1 MPKWRLMQTV
11 GQPEPNPISP
21 SSVAEDPVIEALRG
35 VAALMVVVTHYA
47 YMLNSKPS
55 AWGFASTGVDLFFV
69 LSGYVFAPYFFGKKL
84 SVGPHLIR
92 RFFRLYPLYV
102 AALLLYVALKLPDGG
117 AWRHFG
123 VHLMMGHTLSSTDV
137 AFYYNPAFWSLP
149 AEVEYYL
156 LMPLLAWLVVRTGFL
171 GLLVGS
177 IALHMALLAAA
188 DPGEP
193 ANSARAIAMVHTPGL
208 LVEFLLGSAAY
219 RAAQRHPGQASAWW
233 RLCTGLG
240 GLVVVGLA
248 FALLIVTRVGQ
259 VPSLSLWVSGNIGL
273 GAAVGYA
280 TVVSALVSLVRSVG
294 AATRWW
300 FLLMGQLSYG
310 VYLFHNASPKLLA
323 TAGAPA
329 TGWLAMVLASA
340 LTLLIAWVAHHA
352 IEHPFRHYG
361 RRLSQRLERPK
372 QATSSG

>member
-1 MPKWRLMQTV
+1 MPKWRFMQFD
-11 GQPEPNPISP
+11 GQPEPTPISP
-21 SSVAEDPVIEALRG
+21 ASAAEDPVIEALRG
-35 VAALMVVVTHYA
+35 FAALMVVATHYA
-47 YMLNSKPS
+47 YMLSSQPK

-117 AWRHFG
+117 AWRHFV
-123 VHLMMGHTLSSTDV
+123 VHLVMGHTLSSTEV
-137 AFYYNPAFWSLP
+137 AFFYNPAFWSLP

-156 LMPLLAWLVVRTGFL
+156 LLPLLVWLAGRTGFL
-171 GLLVGS
+171 GLLLVS
-177 IALHMALLAAA
+177 IGLHMALLAAA
-188 DPGEP
+188 DPAEP

-219 RAAQRHPGQASAWW
+219 WAAQRYPGQAGAWW
-233 RLCTGLG
+233 RLCMGMCSL
-240 GLVVVGLA
+240 LAVGLA
-248 FALLIVTRVGQ
+248 YAWLIAPGVAK
-259 VPSLSLWVSGNIGL
+259 VPSPSLWVSGNIGV

-280 TVVSALVSLVRSVG
+280 AVVSALVCLARSVG

-323 TAGAPA
+323 MGGVPA
-329 TGWLAMVLASA
+329 TGWLALVSA
-340 LTLLIAWVAHHA
+340 LAATFVMAWAAHHA